1 MNSVNNHKNPKIST
15 RIAVLFT
22 VIAFVILSAAGPALA
37 QTGGQGSAQSG
48 VPALIATPGN
58 GGAPLSLDTSKTA
71 LSGKAGQ
78 YVKLPAT
85 VKNTSNRP
93 VKDVVA
99 YTSLVDA
106 TRGQQAPVDLE
117 DWSAHRAVTIPALA
131 AGQSKDV
138 SWSLRLVKGG
148 DYVVYANAITGG
160 STRASVGQ
168 EVPLSVAAQKNLNPG
183 GVLPVAIGVPVVA
196 GAALFGPV
204 ALRQRRLD

>member
-1 MNSVNNHKNPKIST
+1 MCISK
-15 RIAVLFT
+15 RIAALFT
-22 VIAFVILSAAGPALA
+22 AGALALLLVIGPALA
-37 QTGGQGSAQSG
+37 QTSGQGSAQRGSS
-48 VPALIATPGN
+48 ALIATPGT
-58 GGAPLSLDTSKTA
+58 GGVPLALDTSLPT

-78 YVKLPAT
+78 YVELPAT
-85 VKNTSNRP
+85 VTNTSNGP

-99 YTSLVDA
+99 YVSLVDV

-117 DWSAHRAVTIPALA
+117 DWSAHRAVTVPTLA

-148 DYVVYANAITGG
+148 DYIVYANAIAGG

-168 EVPLSVAAQKNLNPG
+168 EIPLSVTAQKNLNPG
-183 GVLPVAIGVPVVA
+183 GVLPVAIGVPIIA

>member
-1 MNSVNNHKNPKIST
+1 MCISK
-15 RIAVLFT
+15 RIAALFAAGALALLL
-22 VIAFVILSAAGPALA
+22 VIGPALA
-37 QTGGQGSAQSG
+37 QTSGQSSAQSG
-48 VPALIATPGN
+48 SLALIATPGT
-58 GGAPLSLDTSKTA
+58 GGVPLALDTSQPT

-85 VKNTSNRP
+85 VTNTSNGP

-99 YTSLVDA
+99 YVSLVDV

-117 DWSAHRAVTIPALA
+117 DWSAHRAVTVPTLA

-148 DYVVYANAITGG
+148 DYIVYANAIARG

-168 EVPLSVAAQKNLNPG
+168 EIPLSVTAQKNLNPG
-183 GVLPVAIGVPVVA
+183 GVLPVAVGVPIIA

>member
-1 MNSVNNHKNPKIST
+1 MSTPK
-15 RIAVLFT
+15 RITVLIVAT
-22 VIAFVILSAAGPALA
+22 ALALLSIVGPAFGQA
-37 QTGGQGSAQSG
+37 SGHSSVQGGSSD
-48 VPALIATPGN
+48 LIATPGT
-58 GGAPLSLDTSKTA
+58 GGAPLKVGTSKA
-71 LSGKAGQ
+71 SLSGKAGQ

-85 VKNTSNRP
+85 VTNASNGT

-99 YTSLVDA
+99 YVSLVDV

-117 DWSAHRAVTIPALA
+117 DWSAHRAVTVPTLA

-148 DYVVYANAITGG
+148 DYVVYANAIAGG

-168 EVPLSVAAQKNLNPG
+168 EVPLSVTAQKNLNPG
-183 GVLPVAIGVPVVA
+183 GVLPVAIGVPLVA

-204 ALRQRRLD
+204 AFRQRRLD

>member
-1 MNSVNNHKNPKIST
+1 MNMRKRV
-15 RIAVLFT
+15 AVLLAA
-22 VIAFVILSAAGPALA
+22 VAFALLSVTGPAFA
-37 QTGGQGSAQSG
+37 QTSAEGGSPALVAVPGNSG
-48 VPALIATPGN
+48 VPLKLETPS
-58 GGAPLSLDTSKTA
+58 AS

-78 YVKLPAT
+78 YVKLPAKVT
-85 VKNTSNRP
+85 NTSNAP

-99 YTSLVDA
+99 YVSLVDV

-117 DWSAHRAVTIPALA
+117 DWSAHRAVTIPTLA

-148 DYVVYANAITGG
+148 DYVVYANAIAGG

-168 EVPLSVAAQKNLNPG
+168 EVPLTVTAQKNLNPG
-183 GVLPVAIGVPVVA
+183 GVLPVAIGVPIVA
-196 GAALFGPV
+196 GAVLLGPV